1 MHIYEGFVIFTA
13 GVMITP
19 YETTE
24 DGYELQFATNHLG
37 HFALTLQLLDVLN
50 EWVVKCRISLFSGI
64 F

>member
-1 MHIYEGFVIFTA
+1 MHIYEGFAIFAA

-50 EWVVKCRISLFSGI
+50 E
-64 F
+64 